1 MIVPVVSTYGY
12 CSPGRFSSVTVVSA
26 HEPCPPARCGEAV
39 GEQAPSAHASAA
51 DGIAAEAVFIR
62 DSSMVVSACHVRGHG
77 A

>member
-12 CSPGRFSSVTVVSA
+12 CSPRRFSSVTVVSA
-26 HEPCPPARCGEAV
+26 HETCPDRCGEAV